1 MRALY
6 PKNTSPKNTSA
17 PSTLQSGVLSPPTSP
32 LYRNAWSP
40 VNYLLNRFRSSS
52 IYTPSPFPEVLTSL
66 TAPKHALWSS
76 STSLIVPCI
85 FISFLQT
92 ILECW
97 SPGSC
102 LLLFIFQPHSL
113 PASLV
118 PGTILGIEKSHA
130 FHLLLCII
138 TADSNFI
145 ISIPTQYT
153 HLFPKFFIFY
163 FLAADWAAPLGCLSY
178 PKLKMFKT
186 EPIIPSSTA
195 SFTINVV
202 LTYPLF
208 SPFPILQFYILN
220 ISQMCSLNFSPNT
233 MYTFIQVTS

>member
-6 PKNTSPKNTSA
+6 PKNTSA
-17 PSTLQSGVLSPPTSP
+17 PSTLQSSVLSPPPSP

-40 VNYLLNRFRSSS
+40 VNYLLKRFWSSS
-52 IYTPSPFPEVLTSL
+52 IYNPSPFPEVFTSL

-76 STSLIVPCI
+76 STTLIVPCI
-85 FISFLQT
+85 FISFFQT
-92 ILECW
+92 TLECW

-118 PGTILGIEKSHA
+118 PGTTLGIEKSHT
-130 FHLLLCII
+130 FHLSLCII

-153 HLFPKFFIFY
+153 HLFPKLFFFWLPIGQLHLGVSQLPQIKNVQNWTHHPLFNSLFYNKRCAYLSFIF
-163 FLAADWAAPLGCLSY
+163 
-178 PKLKMFKT
+178 
-186 EPIIPSSTA
+186 PISNS
-195 SFTINVV
+195 
-202 LTYPLF
+202 
-208 SPFPILQFYILN
+208 PILHPKY
-220 ISQMCSLNFSPNT
+220 FSNVFP
-233 MYTFIQVTS
+233 QL